1 LSRRWGERI
10 RPVSPFSISQQPYL
24 ASSLLL
30 SLSVEQIVSMAIGGK
45 VLAEQLVVTLVV
57 VVAVVEMVRA
67 VLTDS
72 VYNTN
77 TNREK

>member
-1 LSRRWGERI
+1 
-10 RPVSPFSISQQPYL
+10 
-24 ASSLLL
+24 
-30 SLSVEQIVSMAIGGK
+30 MAIGGK

-57 VVAVVEMVRA
+57 VVAVVEVVRA